1 MENPDPQVHKTT
13 ITKQQ
18 HLRDTVGSW
27 GGGGVVV
34 VVVVVVSV
42 GVYVCVR
49 ACEVIIACLL
59 ARNLASSSGNA
70 VVERVFF
77 HIVCPCGTRHAAVR
91 IQKDS
96 EAAHDQQPQKDEEE
110 EDEDEGS
117 LLFQREERDGLVG
130 PRRRQRAAV
139 KMLGHPLQ
147 FVGTGQGHVAIFA
160 TFVINRFFFRAIL
173 ETHKMIRKN
182 HNKNVKYHQYYIHF
196 KTNTSHTFSLTT

>member
-1 MENPDPQVHKTT
+1 MRRESGFKCSFQMENPDPQVHKTT
-13 ITKQQ
+13 ITEQQ
-18 HLRDTVGSW
+18 HLRDTVGSEVEEVW
-27 GGGGVVV
+27 WWC
-34 VVVVVVSV
+34 
-42 GVYVCVR
+42 VCRRVC

-117 LLFQREERDGLVG
+117 LLFQREERDGLCG

-139 KMLGHPLQ
+139 EMLGHPLQ
-147 FVGTGQGHVAIFA
+147 FVGTGQGHAAIFA
-160 TFVINRFFFRAIL
+160 TFVINRFLFRAIL
-173 ETHKMIRKN
+173 LLLKRIQQWEGDGDPK
-182 HNKNVKYHQYYIHF
+182 
-196 KTNTSHTFSLTT
+196 